1 MKTKTAKHYSAPL
14 MKQNIKSNW
23 ILTVAI
29 CIILCLMTTVVSFA
43 MNIMGTD
50 NTLTDDKKE
59 AQAGLYSHLFALAS
73 YNQMTGSNLSADD
86 FCNCEEKSVY
96 DNVFAMMTQK
106 SEENEF
112 SCEKLNEAINVLK
125 DEDGSIETYV
135 NQFEYI
141 YALNNQKG
149 VFSKKELSVDDMLET
164 MLTSMGLPAD
174 RLTQMAEMDK
184 TAMLNKM
191 YFTVMGLLPTFLFI
205 VIVGNSLIV
214 NQVDSGSMAY
224 VLATPTKRSAVANT
238 QAVFL
243 IISPLIICIIGCI
256 ARCTASK
263 IFTDE
268 ANIKMNIA
276 LYFGMY
282 ILSQALGG
290 ICYMGSCLF
299 NQSRKAI
306 AFGGGIAVWFF
317 IASLLGMFG
326 ETDMVNMGMG
336 VEELA
341 VFNKL
346 TIVGLYDIQSLSTV
360 GTGEIDYTFVWKLC
374 VLAGISIITYLI
386 GKIYFQ
392 KKDLPL

>member
-1 MKTKTAKHYSAPL
+1 MKTKTARFCSGPL

-23 ILTVAI
+23 VLTVAI
-29 CIILCLMTTVVSFA
+29 CIILCLITTVVSFA
-43 MNIMGTD
+43 MNMMGGESSMTG
-50 NTLTDDKKE
+50 DKKE
-59 AQAGLYSHLFALAS
+59 AQTELYSHLFAIAS
-73 YNQMTGSNLSADD
+73 YNQMTGAKLNIDD
-86 FCNCEEKSVY
+86 FINGEDKIVYNTVFDLMNKKSNKNSFGS
-96 DNVFAMMTQK
+96 D
-106 SEENEF
+106 
-112 SCEKLNEAINVLK
+112 KLSVAIDTLK
-125 DEDGSIETYV
+125 DEDGSV
-135 NQFEYI
+135 NDYIDQFEYI
-141 YALNNQKG
+141 YALNDEKG
-149 VFSKKELSVDDMLET
+149 VFSDKELSVDDMLET
-164 MLTSMGLPAD
+164 MLTAMGLPAD

-243 IISPLIICIIGCI
+243 IISPLIICTIGCI
-256 ARCTASK
+256 ARCIASNA
-263 IFTDE
+263 FTGE

-282 ILSQALGG
+282 ILSEALGG

-317 IASLLGMFG
+317 LASLLGMFG
-326 ETDMVNMGMG
+326 EKDMVNMGMG
-336 VEELA
+336 VEELGI
-341 VFNKL
+341 FNKL
-346 TIVGLYDIQSLSTV
+346 TLVGLYDIQSLSTV
-360 GTGEIDYTFVWKLC
+360 GTGDVDYTFVWKLC
-374 VLAGISIITYLI
+374 ILAGISIITYGI

>member
-1 MKTKTAKHYSAPL
+1 
-14 MKQNIKSNW
+14 
-23 ILTVAI
+23 
-29 CIILCLMTTVVSFA
+29 
-43 MNIMGTD
+43 
-50 NTLTDDKKE
+50 
-59 AQAGLYSHLFALAS
+59 
-73 YNQMTGSNLSADD
+73 
-86 FCNCEEKSVY
+86 
-96 DNVFAMMTQK
+96 
-106 SEENEF
+106 
-112 SCEKLNEAINVLK
+112 
-125 DEDGSIETYV
+125 
-135 NQFEYI
+135 
-141 YALNNQKG
+141 
-149 VFSKKELSVDDMLET
+149 MLET
-164 MLTSMGLPAD
+164 MLTAMGLPAD

-243 IISPLIICIIGCI
+243 IISPLIICTIGCI
-256 ARCTASK
+256 ARCIASNA
-263 IFTDE
+263 FTGE

-282 ILSQALGG
+282 ILSEALGG

-317 IASLLGMFG
+317 LASLLGMFG
-326 ETDMVNMGMG
+326 EKDMVNMGMG
-336 VEELA
+336 VEELGI
-341 VFNKL
+341 FNKL
-346 TIVGLYDIQSLSTV
+346 TLVGLYDIQSLSTV
-360 GTGEIDYTFVWKLC
+360 GTGDVDYTFVWKLC
-374 VLAGISIITYLI
+374 ILAGISIITYGI